1 MGRTSV
7 VALRR
12 VIAPR
17 QGYLGRRFLNRNVL
31 VCVVIEGIRVQEGVI
46 KGIDW
51 IGWPVRL
58 DSRCWLPNRWHR
70 CAAAMA

>member
-1 MGRTSV
+1 MGRASV
-7 VALRR
+7 VALRG

-17 QGYLGRRFLNRNVL
+17 QGYLGRFLERNVL
-31 VCVVIEGIRVQEGVI
+31 VCVVIEGIRVQEGVV

-58 DSRCWLPNRWHR
+58 DSKRWLPNRWHR
-70 CAAAMA
+70 RAAAMA